1 MMKPEII
8 FETDQWIALNKPHGL
23 LSIPDRE
30 GKDVSLKQLLQEKYS
45 EIFTVHRLDRNTSGV
60 IVFARDENT
69 HKFLSQAFEER
80 QVQKFYVGIVNGI
93 LPEKKNTIDQPIAEN
108 TTKRGVMIIHKRG
121 KPSVTDYEV
130 LEEFGKYS
138 FVQFQIHTGR
148 THQIRVHM
156 QYLGHPL
163 VCDEVYGDAKPIL
176 ISSIK
181 PRFKLS
187 KNELEERP
195 IMNRLALHAAE
206 LHFTDAFG
214 HKYKLRAEMPKDMR
228 ALLQQLR
235 KWKG

>member
-1 MMKPEII
+1 MIKPVII
-8 FETDQWIALNKPHGL
+8 SENDQWIALNKPYGL
-23 LSIPDRE
+23 LTIPDRE
-30 GKDVSLKQLLQEKYS
+30 GKDISLKQMLQEKYDQ
-45 EIFTVHRLDRNTSGV
+45 IFTVHRLDRNTSGV
-60 IVFARDENT
+60 IVFAKNDET
-69 HKFLSQAFEER
+69 HKFLSQAFEDR
-80 QVQKFYVGIVNGI
+80 LVQKFYLGFVNGI
-93 LPEKKNTIDQPIAEN
+93 LSDKKGTIDQPIAEN

-121 KPSVTDYEV
+121 KSSITDYEV

-138 FVQFQIHTGR
+138 FVRFQIHTGR

-163 VCDEVYGDAKPIL
+163 VCDDLYGDPTPVL

-181 PRFKLS
+181 RKFKLS

-206 LHFTDAFG
+206 LRFSDVNG
-214 HKYKLRAEMPKDMR
+214 EKYQIEAEMPKDMR